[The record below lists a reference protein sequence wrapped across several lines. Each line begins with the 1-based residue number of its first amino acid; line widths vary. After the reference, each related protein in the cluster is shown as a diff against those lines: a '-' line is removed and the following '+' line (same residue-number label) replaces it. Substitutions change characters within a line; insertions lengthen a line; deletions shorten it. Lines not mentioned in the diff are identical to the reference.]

1 MSTFCSSR
9 WVAKLCRKVCGDTR
23 LEMPAKVLAAWTARL
38 SWRAVIGFTGFW
50 TGSHEI
56 FNNAGAEPVIHVE
69 GNMCGA
75 VMRGA
80 VALPGSKATSRTKGS
95 HRNLG
100 DLVWPAVATAIPGRG
115 RKARSRRCLGTGE
128 ELDGPRSTGEAP
140 EQGRD
145 ERRRRAWREGGSVG
159 GMADDG
165 RCSGRRTGPSIL
177 YPPLAC
183 GSATR
188 SNVRARPIALDFRQ
202 EPGAGKPHAGICAG
216 GREQS
221 LSLPRPRREMVW
233 PQKPGT
239 HNMWCPWRIGRP
251 PCAQP
256 PPSAFGRCPPPCG

>member
-1 MSTFCSSR
+1 M
-9 WVAKLCRKVCGDTR
+9 
-23 LEMPAKVLAAWTARL
+23 
-38 SWRAVIGFTGFW
+38 
-50 TGSHEI
+50 
-56 FNNAGAEPVIHVE
+56 IHVE

-128 ELDGPRSTGEAP
+128 DSDGPRSTGEAP

-202 EPGAGKPHAGICAG
+202 EPGAGCERKAGMSLPVKVWSVKAEQA
-216 GREQS
+216 GRERVLRASRQRGVRS
-221 LSLPRPRREMVW
+221 VDSGWTGCGIDSRNRHVAEAELAPAPAKAAHPVSSCERPDA
-233 PQKPGT
+233 PPGAWT
-239 HNMWCPWRIGRP
+239 TSRP
-251 PCAQP
+251 KGP
-256 PPSAFGRCPPPCG
+256 FRNL

>member
-1 MSTFCSSR
+1 M
-9 WVAKLCRKVCGDTR
+9 
-23 LEMPAKVLAAWTARL
+23 
-38 SWRAVIGFTGFW
+38 
-50 TGSHEI
+50 
-56 FNNAGAEPVIHVE
+56 IHVE

-115 RKARSRRCLGTGE
+115 RKARSRRCRGTGE

-221 LSLPRPRREMVW
+221 LSLPPPRPRNGMAPDAAN
-233 PQKPGT
+233 PQDMARLARAG
-239 HNMWCPWRIGRP
+239 HSSSRFCH
-251 PCAQP
+251 
-256 PPSAFGRCPPPCG
+256 PSARTASRRLKARPAARVA